1 MSMTSILQFA
11 DIHFGVEDRAA
22 LAAIDT
28 VIDGLAPDVTV
39 ISGDITQSGS
49 EAEFAAAETW
59 ISGLS
64 GPKIITAGN
73 HDTPM
78 YGIVDRLIKPFD
90 RYAEYIGPH
99 DAGLFEDDNVII
111 QSMNTAR
118 GVQMKLDWSLGVVNM
133 DELDQKIARFSESN
147 WDKLR
152 LLNVHHPFIYPPE
165 APLQK
170 DTKNGAAGLQRLADG
185 QCDAVLSGHVHVP
198 FVVEREP
205 GGSELL
211 SISAGTLSTRRRGNN
226 PSFNHIQID
235 ADEIVLTMIEFSG
248 DAYVRSESFRK
259 KRSEL
264 TARRRKDHVAMR
276 KDAAVLNTQERRG
289 LSYR

>member
-1 MSMTSILQFA
+1 MTSILQFA

-22 LAAIDT
+22 LAGIDAI
-28 VIDGLAPDVTV
+28 IDDLAPDVTV
-39 ISGDITQSGS
+39 ISGDITQTGS
-49 EAEFAAAETW
+49 EAEFAAAANW
-59 ISGLS
+59 LSGLL

-78 YGIVDRLIKPFD
+78 YGIVDRLLNPFD

-111 QSMNTAR
+111 QSLNTAR
-118 GVQMKLDWSLGVVNM
+118 GVQMKMDWSLGVVNM
-133 DELDQKIARFSESN
+133 DELDQKISRFSQSE
-147 WDKLR
+147 WGKLR

-165 APLQK
+165 SPLQK
-170 DTKNGAAGLQRLADG
+170 DTKNGPAGLKRLADG
-185 QCDAVLSGHVHVP
+185 HCDAVLSGHVHIP

-235 ADEIVLTMIEFSG
+235 ADEISLTMIEFTG
-248 DAYVRSESFRK
+248 EDYVQSETFRK
-259 KRSEL
+259 TRREL
-264 TARRRKDHVAMR
+264 SAWRRDGYVAMR
-276 KDAAVLNTQERRG
+276 KDAAVLNTQD
-289 LSYR
+289 